1 MLHTLHPAVVHFPV
15 ALLLCAVLA
24 EGIWL
29 WRKSE
34 LWRDMAF
41 WLLLGGTLGAFAAA
55 LTGGWAEDSLS
66 MSKTLHEA
74 VEQHETVGYILVWL
88 YACLLV
94 WKILRRQA
102 MQTAENRVFLG
113 ALLVASALLVYSGWL
128 GGELVYEYGAG
139 VKGVTIDLPLNQPNA
154 PQAP

>member
-15 ALLLCAVLA
+15 ALLLCALLA
-24 EGIWL
+24 ETVWL
-29 WRKSE
+29 WRKAE
-34 LWRDMAF
+34 FWRDMAF
-41 WLLLGGTLGAFAAA
+41 WLLLGGTLGAFVAA
-55 LTGGWAEDSLS
+55 LTGGWAEDSLT
-66 MSKTLHEA
+66 MSNTLHEA

-102 MQTAENRVFLG
+102 MQTAENRMFLG

-139 VKGVTIDLPLNQPNA
+139 VKGVTIDLPLNKPNA
-154 PQAP
+154 PLAP